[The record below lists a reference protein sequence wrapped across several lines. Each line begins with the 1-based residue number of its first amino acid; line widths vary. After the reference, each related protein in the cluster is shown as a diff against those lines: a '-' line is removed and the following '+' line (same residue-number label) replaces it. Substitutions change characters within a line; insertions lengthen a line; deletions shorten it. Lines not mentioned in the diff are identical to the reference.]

1 MKAMIQMNETLSC
14 NCIPVVDEK
23 SMTPRRVDTESI
35 CLLTEQE
42 LADYLRICR
51 RQLYSWRMSGLIPY
65 IKLGKA
71 VRFRLADVEAVLATL
86 TIQHEAKP

>member
-1 MKAMIQMNETLSC
+1 MKATIQFSPMLVAS
-14 NCIPVVDEK
+14 
-23 SMTPRRVDTESI
+23 PRENHQH
-35 CLLTEQE
+35 LYTEQE

-65 IKLGKA
+65 IKIGKA
-71 VRFRLADVEAVLATL
+71 VRYRLADVEAVLATL

>member
-1 MKAMIQMNETLSC
+1 
-14 NCIPVVDEK
+14 
-23 SMTPRRVDTESI
+23 
-35 CLLTEQE
+35 
-42 LADYLRICR
+42 
-51 RQLYSWRMSGLIPY
+51 MSGLIPY